1 MISRLRNLTQK
12 ENNQVTNDLRHSSS
26 FRDPSGYIFVKNHEL
41 FRVINPIY
49 FKQYNILTESGFF
62 DTLSQ
67 NNLLIKH
74 EEVSR
79 NVDEII
85 IKPQQIPFITYPYEW
100 SFEQYKEAAL
110 LTLKLQKYALVKGFC
125 LKDASAFNVTFFKG
139 KAVFID
145 TLSFDFYEEGKPWR
159 GYKQFIMHFLGP
171 LVLAHYHGNDML
183 KFMQQHIDG
192 VPVKMIASMLPYK
205 TKFSPIL
212 YTNIHLLAKFE
223 DKHNEDMLKDS
234 RVSKLSKKGQIK
246 IIETLYDF
254 ISKLGV
260 ENESEWSDYYYKM
273 NYSDIAFE
281 NKALIIKKWVEKLDV
296 KKLIDVG
303 GNNGHFVRTLEERLE
318 AALVC
323 DIDSNAVDSNYKMVT
338 DKEETYIL
346 PFVLD
351 VLSPSPAIGFK
362 NKERLS
368 FIERVQ
374 QFQPDITFA
383 LALIHHISLSG
394 NVPFDLSAKFFAS
407 FSKYLI
413 IEFPKRE
420 DSWVKK
426 ILQNKGDFENHFG
439 FYNIENFEKCYAECF
454 ELKEKIAVEG
464 SQRILYLYKNRD
476 R

>member
-1 MISRLRNLTQK
+1 M
-12 ENNQVTNDLRHSSS
+12 VCDLRHNSS
-26 FRDPSGYIFVKNHEL
+26 FRDPSGYVFVKNHEL
-41 FRVINPIY
+41 FRVIKPIY
-49 FKQYNILTESGFF
+49 FKQYNVLTESGFF
-62 DTLSQ
+62 QTLFQ

-74 EEVSR
+74 EEVS
-79 NVDEII
+79 NNEDEII
-85 IKPQQIPFITYPYEW
+85 IKPQQIPFVTYPYEW

-110 LTLKLQKYALVKGFC
+110 LTLKLQKYALVNGFS
-125 LKDASAFNVTFFKG
+125 LKDASAFNVAFFKG

-183 KFMQQHIDG
+183 KLLQQYIDG
-192 VPVKMIASMLPYK
+192 VPVKMIASILPYK
-205 TKFSPIL
+205 TKFSPVL

-223 DKHNEDMLKDS
+223 DKHNEDKLKES
-234 RVSKLSKKGQIK
+234 RISKLSKKGQIK

-260 ENESEWSDYYYKM
+260 ENKSEWSDYYHKM
-273 NYSDIAFE
+273 NYSDVAFE
-281 NKALIIKKWVEKLDV
+281 SKSTIIKKWVENLEV
-296 KKLIDVG
+296 NRLIDVG
-303 GNNGHFVRTLEERLE
+303 GNNGHFVRALGESVEY
-318 AALVC
+318 ALVC
-323 DIDSNAVDSNYKMVT
+323 DIDSNAVDSNYNRVVEK
-338 DKEETYIL
+338 KESYIL

-351 VLSPSPAIGFK
+351 VLSPSPAIGFR

-368 FIERVQ
+368 FNERIQ
-374 QFQPDITFA
+374 KFQPDVTLA
-383 LALIHHISLSG
+383 LALIHHVSLSG

-413 IEFPKRE
+413 VEFPKRE

-439 FYNIENFEKCYAECF
+439 FYNVDDFEKYYAEYF
-454 ELKEKIAVEG
+454 ELKEKITIEG
-464 SQRILYLYKNRD
+464 SQRVLYLCKKREN
-476 R
+476 